1 MNTGYVFALDCPD
14 CGKPL
19 THQAYGEASPLIA
32 QAVAVC
38 DICAKE
44 YLLRLTLQS
53 IGVTRPDR
61 DTFRSPAVATIL
73 AHEGSKRRSFAR

>member
-1 MNTGYVFALDCPD
+1 MNTGYVFALDCPE
-14 CGKPL
+14 CGRPL
-19 THQAYGEASPLIA
+19 THQAGGTSTPTLT

-38 DICAKE
+38 DTCVKE
-44 YLLRLTLQS
+44 YLLRLTLQP

-73 AHEGSKRRSFAR
+73 AHEGARRRSLTR